1 VRAAVDDTMADR
13 FALDLE
19 RVDGRRLVALDE
31 VQLQARRAGVDD

>member
-1 VRAAVDDTMADR
+1 VDDAMADR

-19 RVDGRRLVALDE
+19 RVDRSRLVPLDE